1 MKIKITS
8 LCALSFLL
16 CVAATAQSKTVPS
29 RQLDSVAAKV
39 IHYFQQ
45 KQADSVYLMTGKSFQ
60 DKITSENFS
69 SITTTKIFPLNDFS
83 KVTYVSNDGGV
94 SKYKV
99 GGTPDLQL
107 LIGLDADDKIETLLV
122 QQYSGD

>member
-1 MKIKITS
+1 MKFVKLTIVA
-8 LCALSFLL
+8 CFLS
-16 CVAATAQSKTVPS
+16 VAAIAQVKTVPS
-29 RQLDSVAAKV
+29 KQLDSVAAKV

-45 KQADSVYLMTGKSFQ
+45 KQPDSVYLMTGKSFRE
-60 DKITSENFS
+60 KITSENFT
-69 SITTTKIFPLNDFS
+69 SITTTKIFPVNDFS
-83 KVTYVSNDGGV
+83 KVSFVSNDGGV

-99 GGTPDLQL
+99 AGTPDLQL